1 MKIKLKTQSLDD
13 WELNLFE
20 SYSTLPIIIGRTMI
34 FGAYNV
40 DFEMTANIWNQLP
53 EEYKRKIYKY
63 NWKKMIKSMLIT
75 VTDITAY
82 SFGFGYNIKLKD
94 SITMEEIS
102 KNFDENKKINFLTP
116 SCAFPNSS
124 MSVYFQYL
132 GEVYAEVDLDELV
145 AISDEENSFQYSIMP
160 KLMEASNYR
169 KRRENNTGK
178 LEQIYNEQLIV
189 KNIVNKNI
197 DELSKEETQKVLDNF
212 LLIDVLERDLKN
224 ELLKETLKECEQRAA
239 IVIEEPDLGKF
250 ILDKNLKAFLSKI
263 EWINPKKQIDI
274 SLNIG
279 ENTRIKALEKV
290 GAFFITLEKLV
301 NNKKEWD
308 KKLKIYAAENLVD
321 LANEL
326 RKNLKGMFKFI
337 KIWKWRFIQRIK
349 LIRLEINSN
358 GEFVATF
365 DDGKLFVGHKIA
377 VNGNVNGELINSAI
391 VENFNIEDYK
401 KVELA
406 LSVNDEKNEDVSN
419 EAPTIDSDIND
430 KDNTEK

>member
-145 AISDEENSFQYSIMP
+145 AIFDEENSYQYSIMP
-160 KLMEASNYR
+160 KQMKASNYR
-169 KRRENNTGK
+169 KERENNTGK
-178 LEQIYNEQLIV
+178 LEQIYNEQLII
-189 KNIVNKNI
+189 KNLLNKSI

-212 LLIDVLERDLKN
+212 LLIDDLKYLLEVIKKSKELEVIISDKLKN
-224 ELLKETLKECEQRAA
+224 EIGHWLRDIKIKIKTEEDEKIYQKIKEILKEQL
-239 IVIEEPDLGKF
+239 
-250 ILDKNLKAFLSKI
+250 
-263 EWINPKKQIDI
+263 
-274 SLNIG
+274 
-279 ENTRIKALEKV
+279 
-290 GAFFITLEKLV
+290 
-301 NNKKEWD
+301 
-308 KKLKIYAAENLVD
+308 
-321 LANEL
+321 
-326 RKNLKGMFKFI
+326 
-337 KIWKWRFIQRIK
+337 
-349 LIRLEINSN
+349 
-358 GEFVATF
+358 
-365 DDGKLFVGHKIA
+365 
-377 VNGNVNGELINSAI
+377 
-391 VENFNIEDYK
+391 
-401 KVELA
+401 
-406 LSVNDEKNEDVSN
+406 
-419 EAPTIDSDIND
+419 
-430 KDNTEK
+430 